1 MTYRLRTR
9 PGCILSV
16 SVDAVRRSR
25 APPAASTLPL
35 RTPAHVEGAR
45 PSPSAKRD
53 ANSAEPKILGGPFD
67 YAMGVF
73 NFCLRP
79 SVGLRPFEP
88 RADRFLPERFPFVF
102 AVHRGRF
109 CTGRRNG

>member
-1 MTYRLRTR
+1 MHMIGISGRCVAE
-9 PGCILSV
+9 PN
-16 SVDAVRRSR
+16 

-53 ANSAEPKILGGPFD
+53 ANSAEPKILGGSFH

-73 NFCLRP
+73 NFCLGP
-79 SVGLRPFEP
+79 SFGLRPFGP
-88 RADRFLPERFPFVF
+88 RADQLSCR
-102 AVHRGRF
+102 AVSRCIGTHPGKSCRRGR
-109 CTGRRNG
+109 TG

>member
-1 MTYRLRTR
+1 MHMIGISGRCVAE
-9 PGCILSV
+9 PN
-16 SVDAVRRSR
+16 

-53 ANSAEPKILGGPFD
+53 ANSAEPKILGGSFH

-73 NFCLRP
+73 NFCLGA
-79 SVGLRPFEP
+79 SVGLRRFEP
-88 RADRFLPERFPFVF
+88 RADRFLADLFPVIFGT
-102 AVHRGRF
+102 HPGKS
-109 CTGRRNG
+109 C

>member
-1 MTYRLRTR
+1 MHMIGISGRCATEH
-9 PGCILSV
+9 G
-16 SVDAVRRSR
+16 

-53 ANSAEPKILGGPFD
+53 ANSAEPKILGGSFH

-73 NFCLRP
+73 NFCLGP
-79 SVGLRPFEP
+79 SVRLRPFEP
-88 RADRFLPERFPFVF
+88 RADQFLGERFPFVF
-102 AVHRGRF
+102 GTHPGKSCRRRR
-109 CTGRRNG
+109 TG

>member
-1 MTYRLRTR
+1 MHMIGISGRCVAE
-9 PGCILSV
+9 PN
-16 SVDAVRRSR
+16 

-53 ANSAEPKILGGPFD
+53 ANSAEPKILGGLRV

-73 NFCLRP
+73 NFCLGR
-79 SVGLRPFEP
+79 SSGVRRFEP
-88 RADRFLPERFPFVF
+88 RADRFLGERFPLFPGRTQVNFVDDEGP
-102 AVHRGRF
+102 R
-109 CTGRRNG
+109 

>member
-1 MTYRLRTR
+1 MIGISGRCVAE
-9 PGCILSV
+9 PN
-16 SVDAVRRSR
+16 

-53 ANSAEPKILGGPFD
+53 ANSAEPKILGGSIH

-73 NFCLRP
+73 SFCLGRVPSGSGRP
-79 SVGLRPFEP
+79 AL
-88 RADRFLPERFPFVF
+88 LPASF
-102 AVHRGRF
+102 G
-109 CTGRRNG
+109 

>member
-1 MTYRLRTR
+1 MHMIGISGRCVAE
-9 PGCILSV
+9 PN
-16 SVDAVRRSR
+16 

-53 ANSAEPKILGGPFD
+53 ANSAEPKILGGSFH

-73 NFCLRP
+73 NFCLGA
-79 SVGLRPFEP
+79 SVGLRRTEP
-88 RADRFLPERFPFVF
+88 RADRFSWRLVSHCIGMDP
-102 AVHRGRF
+102 GKS
-109 CTGRRNG
+109 CRR

>member
-1 MTYRLRTR
+1 MHMIGISGRCVTE
-9 PGCILSV
+9 PN
-16 SVDAVRRSR
+16 

-53 ANSAEPKILGGPFD
+53 AKSAEPKILGGPLD

-73 NFCLRP
+73 NSCLGSGRSP
-79 SVGLRPFEP
+79 IPGGGGPLR
-88 RADRFLPERFPFVF
+88 RY
-102 AVHRGRF
+102 AVAPYRCAAAAGVS
-109 CTGRRNG
+109 CDGPG